1 MTTAHPSKT
10 DDDATL
16 SWELSIGEDRRIRL
30 PITVMDKAQNGM
42 VRFNASGCL
51 CWGPFVEPGG
61 WHPGLR
67 EHCWETEEHLVLH
80 EGDPHFWTLLT
91 KVIQYFAPPEQ
102 PSPIEAKC
110 ITDEAAALWFV
121 RNGIDLPNE
130 LDQFRTR
137 LEFQPGP
144 ADSIV
149 PPSQPDAVSN
159 LVGGGTG
166 PAPVPTAAPKSDGTR
181 ADITDEDKAI
191 ALVVKDH
198 GLSVSDIAAKLGV
211 KRQTPYRWEKFMAI
225 FKGLQGLNAG
235 NEPPRGSKDRDGN
248 LEAEDDSE

>member
-1 MTTAHPSKT
+1 MDDQIPNDEPHPDASELRFPMTVFDVARNEVIMFDGRDCRYWGPVTQ
-10 DDDATL
+10 
-16 SWELSIGEDRRIRL
+16 GEDWNMFEGYYNWEVKDRL
-30 PITVMDKAQNGM
+30 
-42 VRFNASGCL
+42 F
-51 CWGPFVEPGG
+51 
-61 WHPGLR
+61 
-67 EHCWETEEHLVLH
+67 LH
-80 EGDPHFWTLLT
+80 AGNPCFWTLLT
-91 KVIQYFAPPEQ
+91 ERAHVEFNIADIAN
-102 PSPIEAKC
+102 IERLSA
-110 ITDEAAALWFV
+110 DAAANWFAH
-121 RNGIDLPNE
+121 NAIDLPNE

-166 PAPVPTAAPKSDGTR
+166 PAPVQTAAPKSDGTR

>member
-1 MTTAHPSKT
+1 MDDQIPNDEPHP
-10 DDDATL
+10 DA
-16 SWELSIGEDRRIRL
+16 SELRF
-30 PITVMDKAQNGM
+30 PITVFDAGRNETILFDG
-42 VRFNASGCL
+42 RDCRCCGSASHGEDWDAIDASYNRNL
-51 CWGPFVEPGG
+51 
-61 WHPGLR
+61 
-67 EHCWETEEHLVLH
+67 TEYLFLH
-80 EGDPHFWTLLT
+80 VGSPCFWSLLT
-91 KVIQYFAPPEQ
+91 ELEYMQVGIKDTPTVERITAETAAGWFA
-102 PSPIEAKC
+102 INA
-110 ITDEAAALWFV
+110 
-121 RNGIDLPNE
+121 IDLPDE
-130 LDQFRTR
+130 LAHLRQKVT
-137 LEFQPGP
+137 FQPGP